1 MKPSI
6 RCVELIKSF
15 EGYRPRAYLCPAGVL
30 TIGYGTTTDVKDGD
44 TVTETEATALLI
56 YDLQNFAY
64 EVNYHVTVEMTQ
76 NQFDALCSF
85 VYNCGAGNFRASTL
99 LKLLNQGAYKAA
111 AQQFL
116 RWDKANGKVLPGLTK
131 RRAAEKAL
139 FEKED

>member
-1 MKPSI
+1 
-6 RCVELIKSF
+6 
-15 EGYRPRAYLCPAGVL
+15 
-30 TIGYGTTTDVKDGD
+30 
-44 TVTETEATALLI
+44 
-56 YDLQNFAY
+56 
-64 EVNYHVTVEMTQ
+64 VNYHVTVEMTQ